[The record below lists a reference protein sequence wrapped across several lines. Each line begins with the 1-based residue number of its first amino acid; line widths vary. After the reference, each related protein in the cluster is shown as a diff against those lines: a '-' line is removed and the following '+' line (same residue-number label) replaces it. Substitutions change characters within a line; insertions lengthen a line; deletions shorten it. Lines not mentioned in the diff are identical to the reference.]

1 MTAPT
6 APTRG
11 KDPLAAMIAG
21 VEQMLS
27 ELDEQQWAAL
37 VARVRPPADTDEPKD
52 DEQKDDE
59 QKPAPK
65 DDGPAYPASWGGRKD
80 TSR

>member
-1 MTAPT
+1 MTTPT

-11 KDPLAAMIAG
+11 KDPLAALVAG

-27 ELDEQQWAAL
+27 ELDDDQWKAL
-37 VARVRPPADTDEPKD
+37 VARVRPPADEA
-52 DEQKDDE
+52 KDDE

-65 DDGPAYPASWGGRKD
+65 DDGPAYPANWRKD
-80 TSR
+80 DGR

>member
-1 MTAPT
+1 MTAPS

-11 KDPLAAMIAG
+11 KDPLAALVAG

-27 ELDEQQWAAL
+27 ELDDDQWKAL
-37 VARVRPPADTDEPKD
+37 VARVRPPADADEP
-52 DEQKDDE
+52 KDDE

-65 DDGPAYPASWGGRKD
+65 DDGPAYPAHWGGRKD
-80 TSR
+80 TK

>member
-1 MTAPT
+1 MTTPT

-11 KDPLAAMIAG
+11 KDPLAALVAG

-52 DEQKDDE
+52 DEQK
-59 QKPAPK
+59 PAPK
-65 DDGPAYPASWGGRKD
+65 DDGPAYPANWGGRKD